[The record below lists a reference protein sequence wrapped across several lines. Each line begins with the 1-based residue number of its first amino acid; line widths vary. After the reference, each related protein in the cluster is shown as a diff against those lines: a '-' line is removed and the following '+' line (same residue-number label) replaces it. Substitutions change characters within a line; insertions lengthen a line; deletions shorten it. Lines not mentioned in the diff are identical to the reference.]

1 MSITGGAMNQSK
13 PFQYPLY
20 EHFSKAAETLSD
32 ELKLFGNSAS
42 STIDEEEEGKEKGKE
57 KANNNG
63 DEDQREIFFLRSM
76 LEFFYT
82 NKVYPYTSLSNKV
95 DFCIK
100 YMKTMTVD
108 EFNALHDKYQNKYMK
123 RVIKL
128 CRKLEVLDQPHDQD
142 AFDLGNRI
150 WGTRSFEMGFEVEEP
165 EESDHDFNDISD
177 NESNQDQDEAMGP
190 TEEEQ
195 VKEKEKDK
203 HQEDN
208 DLLYRCPFLIGTFRF
223 GSGVGRIPVV
233 SESAV
238 QSAVGRL
245 GESAVQRWDDKWK
258 NLQIQEM
265 QNYLAQLNFIRHQT
279 LVLLDE
285 LQNNNNPAESAL
297 ANQGSTRTKRKSY
310 QPHH

>member
-1 MSITGGAMNQSK
+1 MSITDGAMNQSK
-13 PFQYPLY
+13 PFLYPLY
-20 EHFSKAAETLSD
+20 ERFSKAAETLSH

-42 STIDEEEEGKEKGKE
+42 STIDEEEEEEEKE
-57 KANNNG
+57 NNNG
-63 DEDQREIFFLRSM
+63 DENQREIFFLRSM

-82 NKVYPYTSLSNKV
+82 NKVYPYTTLSNKV

-100 YMKTMTVD
+100 FMKTMTVD
-108 EFNALHDKYQNKYMK
+108 EFNAHHDKYQNKYMK

-128 CRKLEVLDQPHDQD
+128 CRKLQVLDQPHDQD

-165 EESDHDFNDISD
+165 EESVDDDFNDISD
-177 NESNQDQDEAMGP
+177 NESNQDQDEAMFP

-203 HQEDN
+203 HQEED
-208 DLLYRCPFLIGTFRF
+208 DLLNRCPFLIGTFRF

-238 QSAVGRL
+238 QSAVGCL
-245 GESAVQRWDDKWK
+245 GESAVKRWDDKWK

-297 ANQGSTRTKRKSY
+297 ATQGSTRTKRKSD